1 MDDMLI
7 QFNRTRLDIV
17 EMVFFPI
24 CAFEHFYLIS
34 YNIKN
39 AAYEI
44 IDNIDREIDAQIC
57 YGDKPRILTTW
68 NLRVSLI

>member
-24 CAFEHFYLIS
+24 CAFEHFYLIF

-44 IDNIDREIDAQIC
+44 IDNIDREIDAQIVTVINQGFW
-57 YGDKPRILTTW
+57 YASIM
-68 NLRVSLI
+68 